1 MTEVTVD
8 QLAAARADGSLVV
21 DVREPA
27 EYVTGHVPGALLL
40 PVGEVE
46 ARRRELPQSRPVY
59 VICATGNR
67 SRRVTEALRDQG
79 YDARSVRGGTSAWV
93 QGGHPVVTGALREH

>member
-40 PVGEVE
+40 PAGEVA
-46 ARRRELPQSRPVY
+46 ARRRELPR
-59 VICATGNR
+59 A
-67 SRRVTEALRDQG
+67 
-79 YDARSVRGGTSAWV
+79 ARCTSSVRPATA
-93 QGGHPVVTGALREH
+93 ADA